1 MGTSCF
7 RASNSFANHALTRYD
22 LSPHLHG
29 LLPYSRYSIY
39 WNICKS
45 SIKGFFPFRKGL
57 FDSLGSMAPF
67 TAWQDFFKMK
77 LITIENII
85 YRVTEKQWLEIA
97 QVRAVGHDGLLFEFL
112 EQNKHR
118 YKEVGPIEF
127 SFRY

>member
-1 MGTSCF
+1 
-7 RASNSFANHALTRYD
+7 
-22 LSPHLHG
+22 
-29 LLPYSRYSIY
+29 
-39 WNICKS
+39 
-45 SIKGFFPFRKGL
+45 
-57 FDSLGSMAPF
+57 
-67 TAWQDFFKMK
+67 MK

>member
-1 MGTSCF
+1 
-7 RASNSFANHALTRYD
+7 
-22 LSPHLHG
+22 
-29 LLPYSRYSIY
+29 
-39 WNICKS
+39 
-45 SIKGFFPFRKGL
+45 
-57 FDSLGSMAPF
+57 MAPF